1 VAAVRRIRN
10 NPVIPSEMSAATTS
24 ATGPGSTLQVGGAA
38 AAPVDVPNEKVLT
51 HAAKIAV
58 ERDMPILLDYYA
70 DTKSGKAFL
79 GEDVN
84 TKEKSLV
91 KSAEEYTSPI
101 QKVFGTKTEYI
112 IVTENSIYIVSG
124 AIKKKNISMGNGAP
138 AAITN

>member
-1 VAAVRRIRN
+1 
-10 NPVIPSEMSAATTS
+10 MATP
-24 ATGPGSTLQVGGAA
+24 APTLNM
-38 AAPVDVPNEKVLT
+38 PTDKTLL
-51 HAAKIAV
+51 HAARIAL
-58 ERDMPILLDYYA
+58 EQDKPILLDYFQA
-70 DTKSGKAFL
+70 TCDGKAFL

-124 AIKKKNISMGNGAP
+124 SIKKKNISMGSGGS
-138 AAITN
+138 AAIAN